1 MPGGDVDMEG
11 WDPAAGTRLWDYI
24 QEKMAESGVSLL
36 GLERTSGVSRATV
49 YAWKDGRRPRR
60 DAGGRIAKALGT
72 TYADLMQRREGH
84 ANGAAQTPLPEDQI
98 QEIAERVARLVV
110 ERLARSDPERNG

>member
-1 MPGGDVDMEG
+1 MEG

-72 TYADLMQRREGH
+72 TYADLMQHRAGLL
-84 ANGAAQTPLPEDQI
+84 NGEYHPQPLPEDQI
-98 QEIAERVARLVV
+98 REIAERVAQLVV
-110 ERLARSDPERNG
+110 DRLARSDPERSE